1 MTPIISI
8 QHTLDQFS
16 KTDGVNASIR
26 LNNGELKTGLPK
38 GNWLNS
44 LVCCSNPERS
54 ESEYIQQKQA
64 AVDFMNQRS
73 EIKLEAREITVGQA
87 QLQLNPP
94 KSDEEFI
101 QSLAEGR
108 FNIGTAAGR
117 KLFTH
122 YLEQK
127 LASESQTPTD
137 MLGEID
143 KLINNIDRKDLP
155 AIDLASQWLTE
166 KIVEHLAKKSDYQDS
181 LNVHLYES
189 GDSDFLPEYFNSVK
203 MVDRLSSS
211 QLNTLKE
218 ILEKKGQS
226 TSDPIYRQVLFR
238 LSKPEEQMELKSKM
252 IDERNKDLENLTIK
266 LEETRQRLSQRQ
278 QSVDNYEKEMET
290 MSPADITEALWVG
303 YVRINIEELKNKISM
318 LDRWIGC
325 INNQLEWLASS
336 SS

>member
-94 KSDEEFI
+94 KSDEAFI
-101 QSLAEGR
+101 QSLTEGR

-122 YLEQK
+122 
-127 LASESQTPTD
+127 
-137 MLGEID
+137 
-143 KLINNIDRKDLP
+143 
-155 AIDLASQWLTE
+155 
-166 KIVEHLAKKSDYQDS
+166 
-181 LNVHLYES
+181 
-189 GDSDFLPEYFNSVK
+189 
-203 MVDRLSSS
+203 
-211 QLNTLKE
+211 
-218 ILEKKGQS
+218 
-226 TSDPIYRQVLFR
+226 
-238 LSKPEEQMELKSKM
+238 
-252 IDERNKDLENLTIK
+252 
-266 LEETRQRLSQRQ
+266 
-278 QSVDNYEKEMET
+278 
-290 MSPADITEALWVG
+290 
-303 YVRINIEELKNKISM
+303 
-318 LDRWIGC
+318 
-325 INNQLEWLASS
+325 
-336 SS
+336 